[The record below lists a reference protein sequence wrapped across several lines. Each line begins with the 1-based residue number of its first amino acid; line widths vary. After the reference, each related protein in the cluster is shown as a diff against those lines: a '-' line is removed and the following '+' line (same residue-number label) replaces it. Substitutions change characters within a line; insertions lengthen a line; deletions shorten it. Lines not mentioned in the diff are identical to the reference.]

1 MKYISTRSSDV
12 QYDFDEIVRKGIPD
26 DGGLFVPE
34 NIIKFD
40 EAYFINIQDKT
51 FHEIAFD
58 VSRTFIGTDIIPDED
73 LKIIIETA
81 FNFDLPLVKVQKDLS
96 VLELFHGPTSA
107 FKDFGARFMA
117 NVLGF
122 LQKKNDIKTTI
133 VTATSGDTGGA
144 VASAFHNVKDVNVFI
159 LYPKGRVSDF
169 QEKQIA
175 GLGDNIRAIEINGS
189 FDDCQAMV
197 KACFEDNKFK
207 EDFNLTSSNSVN
219 FSRIIPQII
228 YYFEAYRNAI
238 AQGHKN
244 VSFIVPS
251 GNFGNI
257 TGAVYAKKMGL
268 PMGKL
273 IAATNANDAFPN
285 YLQSGIYET
294 NKSKRTISNAM
305 DVGNPS
311 NLERI
316 FYIFRSTWNKIVQE
330 FNSHSIDDQT
340 TKTIIENYYNKYN
353 YIVDPHT
360 AVGIA
365 NYLLETMYHS
375 DTHYIVLA
383 TAHPYKF
390 ESVMHSVLPKL
401 NIPTNTHINNYLNIT
416 IDKVSMTKDLE
427 ALKSYINKEVNN

>member
-58 VSRTFIGTDIIPDED
+58 VSRTFIG
-73 LKIIIETA
+73 TA

-189 FDDCQAMV
+189 F
-197 KACFEDNKFK
+197 FRLES
-207 EDFNLTSSNSVN
+207 L
-219 FSRIIPQII
+219 P
-228 YYFEAYRNAI
+228 
-238 AQGHKN
+238 
-244 VSFIVPS
+244 PS
-251 GNFGNI
+251 
-257 TGAVYAKKMGL
+257 
-268 PMGKL
+268 
-273 IAATNANDAFPN
+273 
-285 YLQSGIYET
+285 
-294 NKSKRTISNAM
+294 
-305 DVGNPS
+305 
-311 NLERI
+311 
-316 FYIFRSTWNKIVQE
+316 
-330 FNSHSIDDQT
+330 
-340 TKTIIENYYNKYN
+340 
-353 YIVDPHT
+353 
-360 AVGIA
+360 
-365 NYLLETMYHS
+365 
-375 DTHYIVLA
+375 
-383 TAHPYKF
+383 
-390 ESVMHSVLPKL
+390 
-401 NIPTNTHINNYLNIT
+401 PTPPR
-416 IDKVSMTKDLE
+416 
-427 ALKSYINKEVNN
+427 

>member
-207 EDFNLTSSNSVN
+207 EDFNLTP
-219 FSRIIPQII
+219 PQS
-228 YYFEAYRNAI
+228 FAYI
-238 AQGHKN
+238 K
-244 VSFIVPS
+244 
-251 GNFGNI
+251 
-257 TGAVYAKKMGL
+257 
-268 PMGKL
+268 
-273 IAATNANDAFPN
+273 
-285 YLQSGIYET
+285 
-294 NKSKRTISNAM
+294 
-305 DVGNPS
+305 
-311 NLERI
+311 
-316 FYIFRSTWNKIVQE
+316 
-330 FNSHSIDDQT
+330 
-340 TKTIIENYYNKYN
+340 
-353 YIVDPHT
+353 
-360 AVGIA
+360 
-365 NYLLETMYHS
+365 
-375 DTHYIVLA
+375 
-383 TAHPYKF
+383 
-390 ESVMHSVLPKL
+390 
-401 NIPTNTHINNYLNIT
+401 
-416 IDKVSMTKDLE
+416 
-427 ALKSYINKEVNN
+427 